1 MSSFRKYYEDGTHI
15 RNRVNVDCSEDKIL
29 VEQSHKEEVD
39 INNIVRR
46 HGIDLLQK
54 VAALQQPQW
63 DEVPGNDFQESM
75 LIITKAQQTFEKLPS
90 KIRKQ
95 FNNNPGE
102 FLDYVQN
109 PDNQD
114 GLVDL
119 GLATRKPVE
128 TPIEVKVVTEPEPE
142 TPPA

>member
-1 MSSFRKYYEDGTHI
+1 MSSFRKYNEEGIRI
-15 RNRVNVDCSEDKIL
+15 RNRVTVDCSGDKIL
-29 VEQSHKEEVD
+29 VEQSHKDEVD
-39 INNIVRR
+39 INTIVKR
-46 HGIDLLQK
+46 HGMDLIAKTAL
-54 VAALQQPQW
+54 LQQPQW

-75 LIITKAQQTFEKLPS
+75 QIITKAQRTFDQLPS
-90 KIRKQ
+90 VIRKK

-119 GLATRKPVE
+119 GLATRKPE
-128 TPIEVKVVTEPEPE
+128 ITPIEVRVIPEPEPE
-142 TPPA
+142 TPPT